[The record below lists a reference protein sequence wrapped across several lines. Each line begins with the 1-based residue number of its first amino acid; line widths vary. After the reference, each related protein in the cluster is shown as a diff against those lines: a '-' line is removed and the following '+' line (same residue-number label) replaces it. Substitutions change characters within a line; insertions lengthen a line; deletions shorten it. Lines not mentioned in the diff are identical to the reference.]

1 MDLVI
6 RPAAPDEFRAASD
19 VMRVALL
26 NARVGDEEWEK
37 WKSGWETDHLAIT
50 AWDGDHCVGHA
61 GAFHFDTLV
70 PGGQWL
76 ATAGVTR
83 VGVLPTHTRRGALSA
98 MMRRLL
104 DDERADGKVFASLRA
119 SEAVIYGRFGFGL
132 AGQAVSVKVDTRR
145 IRSVP
150 GAAAGSFRLLLPEEA
165 ADVMPALY
173 ERMSHRPG
181 AIRRT
186 PTLWRRE
193 LEAVIDRSKAESIAV
208 HTSVDGVDDGYC
220 HYELKWQDPEHEE
233 SYGGCTLYDLFATS
247 PAVELALWDYM
258 VRLSL
263 VRSIRVDNRPVDD
276 YVIQALSDVRAYD
289 VKARWDEQW
298 VRLLDVEACLSARSF
313 GDGEP
318 VTIAV
323 DDPWYPDNAD
333 TFRVSADG
341 VKRATGDADLR
352 APISALSAAYMGSVQ
367 WRDLVAV
374 GRVAASADAAAR
386 ADRLFAHYPGTW
398 SNTFF

>member
-6 RPAAPDEFRAASD
+6 RPAAPDELRMASD

-37 WKSGWETDHLAIT
+37 WKDGWEQGHLAIT
-50 AWDGDHCVGHA
+50 AWDGTRCVGHA

-70 PGGQWL
+70 PGGNWL
-76 ATAGVTR
+76 PTAGVTR
-83 VGVLPTHTRRGALSA
+83 VGVLPTHIRRGALTA

-104 DDERADGKVFASLRA
+104 DDERSDGKVLASLRA
-119 SEAVIYGRFGFGL
+119 SESVIYGRFGFGL
-132 AGQAVSVKVDTRR
+132 AGQGISVVVDPRR
-145 IRSVP
+145 ISSIP
-150 GAAAGSFRLLLPEEA
+150 GAAGGSFRLVLPEEA
-165 ADVMPALY
+165 LEVVPPLY
-173 ERMSHRPG
+173 ERMNHRAG
-181 AIRRT
+181 AIRR
-186 PTLWRRE
+186 PPLLWRRE
-193 LEAVIDRSKAESIAV
+193 LEAVIDRSKGESIAV
-208 HTSVDGVDDGYC
+208 HTGEDGVDDGYC
-220 HYELKWQDPEHEE
+220 HYELKWRDVPLEE
-233 SYGGCTLYDLFATS
+233 GYGLCTLHDLFATS
-247 PAVELALWDYM
+247 PEVELALWQYM
-258 VRLSL
+258 TSLSL
-263 VRSIRVDNRPVDD
+263 VRSISVDNRPVDD
-276 YVIQALSDVRAYD
+276 LVLLALADVRAYD

-298 VRLLDVEACLSARSF
+298 VRLLDVEACLSARTF

-333 TFRVSADG
+333 TFQVSSGG
-341 VKRATGDADLR
+341 VKRVIGDADLR
-352 APISALSAAYMGSVQ
+352 APIAALSATYMGSVQ
-367 WRDLVAV
+367 WRDLVKV